1 MQLDGRK
8 NLQIL
13 SDFDKT
19 ITPHSLNGVSVWAT
33 MGIYWMSSV
42 VSKEFIAEQKRL
54 FEYYYPK
61 EKDPMLSE
69 RERLLII

>member
-1 MQLDGRK
+1 MKLDGKK

-19 ITPHSLNGVSVWAT
+19 ITPHSLNGIEVWAT
-33 MGIYWMSSV
+33 MGIYWMSSA
-42 VSKEFIAEQKRL
+42 VSQEFIDEQNRL
-54 FEYYYPK
+54 FKYYHPMEIDPK
-61 EKDPMLSE
+61 LTE